1 MCDVDLNVSTSIDGF
16 TIFAQCRSDDP
27 RLKCITANMDK
38 CGQRNV
44 FTIMAA
50 NAISPTLQNCD
61 CMVIKVTVS
70 DLLTMHNFAQ
80 ILLAII
86 VDPGYALLIDRNDH
100 MVVVDVQHFGCL
112 ML

>member
-50 NAISPTLQNCD
+50 NTISPTLQNCD

-70 DLLTMHNFAQ
+70 DLLKMHNFAQ

-86 VDPGYALLIDRNDH
+86 VILDVPFSLIE
-100 MVVVDVQHFGCL
+100 MTIWLWSTFSTLVA
-112 ML
+112 